1 MSPSI
6 SQTISNLPKGNY
18 IISVDIHASNTGN
31 AVRVGKQRIFANDA
45 VALFADKITEAG
57 KGDNYPMQT
66 LSLKFTQK
74 TDNAPL
80 KIGVATDGAPSATWF
95 KIDNFRLYRLK

>member
-1 MSPSI
+1 M
-6 SQTISNLPKGNY
+6 L
-18 IISVDIHASNTGN
+18 SVDIHASNSGS
-31 AVRVGKQRIFANDA
+31 AVRVGKQRLFANDA
-45 VALFADKITEAG
+45 VVLFADKITDAG
-57 KGDNYPMQT
+57 TGDNYPMQT

-74 TDNAPL
+74 EDKAPL